1 MASRLFSVGLGSILG
16 GGSCRPDHSNVDVF
30 VLFKGPQ
37 LNVYVPS
44 VTVSHWQIV
53 CYFKDT
59 DEYICYEMIIDRN
72 DRVSYD
78 ITGFNYCGPIFFS
91 YLGECNLSQNEMK
104 TRAQRVPLNG
114 EKYSV
119 GSDDCQKWAMQFLN
133 KLELTL
139 KGDGP
144 AFMTFA
150 AHRLTTAFT
159 PSPKTC
165 IGYKRLFRY

>member
-1 MASRLFSVGLGSILG
+1 MASSLISGLLGSLIG
-16 GGSCRPDHSNVDVF
+16 GGTLVADHSNVDVF

-37 LNVYVPS
+37 LSVYVPNVS
-44 VTVSHWQIV
+44 LSHWQIV
-53 CYFKDT
+53 CHFKDT

-78 ITGFNYCGPIFFS
+78 ITDFSYRGPIFYC
-91 YLGECNLSQNEMK
+91 YLGECNLSKEEIK
-104 TRAQRVPLNG
+104 TKAQRVPLNG

-119 GSDDCQKWAMQFLN
+119 GSDDCQKWVMQFLN
-133 KLELTL
+133 KLDLTL
-139 KGDGP
+139 KGDGR
-144 AFMTFA
+144 AFMRFA

-165 IGYKRLFRY
+165 IGHKTLFKY